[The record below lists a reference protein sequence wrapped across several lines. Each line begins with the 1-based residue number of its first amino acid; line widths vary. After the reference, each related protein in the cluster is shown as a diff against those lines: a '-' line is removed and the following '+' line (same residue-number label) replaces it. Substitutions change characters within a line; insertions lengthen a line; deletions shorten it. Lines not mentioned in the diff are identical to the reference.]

1 MYAPCLLIH
10 PSREPNPAKSFP
22 NATRLVHSVSSS
34 PRRRSP
40 SLLARPR
47 KLGKIAA
54 RLNPA
59 GFQSFFIRPTQQGHR
74 RRTPGENQHNVR
86 LYFHR
91 AALHSTMTPDSSNAL
106 SSTSQLCARAELFQ
120 GFFFFLVCVITP
132 GDSAT
137 LPNRKEKHDLTYT
150 TWSSGHS
157 LPPRAGTPRRT
168 AGRRSGTLAASIIGS
183 PPPRL
188 RRVTAAVGR
197 TCGAV

>member
-10 PSREPNPAKSFP
+10 PSPAKTFP

-59 GFQSFFIRPTQQGHR
+59 GFLHTSYSTGPPEAHTWRELAQ
-74 RRTPGENQHNVR
+74 RTPAFPPR
-86 LYFHR
+86 
-91 AALHSTMTPDSSNAL
+91 HSTMTPDSSNAL

-137 LPNRKEKHDLTYT
+137 LPNRKEKHDLTCT

-168 AGRRSGTLAASIIGS
+168 AGRRSGTLAASMIGS